1 MNESYNTNPKD
12 VVIVFPDEEEQQR
25 DPEDVVIVLPD
36 EEEQQR
42 FILNSLN
49 SKNTTPRLT

>member
-25 DPEDVVIVLPD
+25 
-36 EEEQQR
+36 